1 MEWVTTT
8 QVLEELQSSNDAPA
22 WQRFCGH
29 FHTVVVNF
37 ARHMGL
43 SIPDAE
49 DAAQETML
57 AFVKAFRDGKYNR
70 DKGHLSDWLFGIA
83 KHVILN
89 LRKRQPLEKLVA
101 DKTTGTSYWN
111 LVEDPD
117 AGKFS
122 WDTQWRHMT
131 LMACL
136 EQVRKELDPAV
147 FEAFRLYA
155 LEDKPV
161 EEVAVQLTMS
171 HNAVYIAKSRVLSR
185 LRQLEREFEGLDE
198 KVVV

>member
-37 ARHMGL
+37 AKHMGL
-43 SIPDAE
+43 SVPDAE

-89 LRKRQPLEKLVA
+89 FRKRQPLEQLMA
-101 DKTTGTSYWN
+101 DKTTGTSFWDMIQDDHN
-111 LVEDPD
+111 IKL
-117 AGKFS
+117 S
-122 WDTQWRHMT
+122 WETEWRHMV
-131 LMACL
+131 LAKCF
-136 EQVRKELDPAV
+136 EQARREFDPKV
-147 FEAFRLYA
+147 FRAFELYA
-155 LEDKPV
+155 LTQTAVDK
-161 EEVAVQLTMS
+161 VAQQLEMS
-171 HNAVYIAKSRVLSR
+171 RNAVYIAKCRVLSR
-185 LRQLEREFEGLDE
+185 LRELNGQFE
-198 KVVV
+198 

>member
-37 ARHMGL
+37 AKHMGL
-43 SIPDAE
+43 SVPDAE

-89 LRKRQPLEKLVA
+89 FRKRRPLEQLMA
-101 DKTTGTSYWN
+101 DKTTGTS
-111 LVEDPD
+111 
-117 AGKFS
+117 F
-122 WDTQWRHMT
+122 WDTVQDDHNIKLSWETEWRHMV
-131 LMACL
+131 LAKCF
-136 EQVRKELDPAV
+136 EQARKEFDPKV
-147 FEAFRLYA
+147 FKAFELYA
-155 LEDKPV
+155 MTQTAADKVAQQLE
-161 EEVAVQLTMS
+161 MS
-171 HNAVYIAKSRVLSR
+171 RNAVYIAKCRVLSR
-185 LRQLEREFEGLDE
+185 LRELDGQFE
-198 KVVV
+198 

>member
-37 ARHMGL
+37 AKHMGL
-43 SIPDAE
+43 SVPDAE

-89 LRKRQPLEKLVA
+89 FRKRQPLEQLMA
-101 DKTTGTSYWN
+101 DKTTGTSFWDMIQDDHN
-111 LVEDPD
+111 IKL
-117 AGKFS
+117 S
-122 WDTQWRHMT
+122 WETEWRHMV
-131 LMACL
+131 LAKCF
-136 EQVRKELDPAV
+136 EQARREFDPKV
-147 FEAFRLYA
+147 FKAFELYA
-155 LEDKPV
+155 LTQTAVDK
-161 EEVAVQLTMS
+161 VAQQLEMS
-171 HNAVYIAKSRVLSR
+171 RNAVYIAKCRVLSR
-185 LRQLEREFEGLDE
+185 LRELDGQFE
-198 KVVV
+198 

>member
-22 WQRFCGH
+22 WQRFSGH

-43 SIPDAE
+43 SVPDAE

-89 LRKRQPLEKLVA
+89 FRKRRPMEQLIA
-101 DKTTGTSYWN
+101 DKTTGTSFLDMVQDDN
-111 LVEDPD
+111 NIKL
-117 AGKFS
+117 S
-122 WDTQWRHMT
+122 WETEWRHMV
-131 LMACL
+131 LAKCF
-136 EQVRKELDPAV
+136 EQARKEFDPKV
-147 FEAFRLYA
+147 FRAFELYA
-155 LEDKPV
+155 LTQTAADK
-161 EEVAVQLTMS
+161 VAQQLEMS
-171 HNAVYIAKSRVLSR
+171 RNAVYIAKCRVLSR
-185 LRQLEREFEGLDE
+185 LRELEGKFE
-198 KVVV
+198 

>member
-37 ARHMGL
+37 AKHMGL
-43 SIPDAE
+43 SVPDAE

-83 KHVILN
+83 KHVIRN
-89 LRKRQPLEKLVA
+89 FRKRRPLEPLMA
-101 DKTTGTSYWN
+101 DKTTGTSFWDMVQDDHN
-111 LVEDPD
+111 IKL
-117 AGKFS
+117 S
-122 WDTQWRHMT
+122 WETEWRHMV
-131 LMACL
+131 LAKCF
-136 EQVRKELDPAV
+136 EQVRKEFDPKV
-147 FEAFRLYA
+147 FKAFELYA
-155 LEDKPV
+155 LTQTAADK
-161 EEVAVQLTMS
+161 VAQQLEMS
-171 HNAVYIAKSRVLSR
+171 RNAVYIAKCRVLSR
-185 LRQLEREFEGLDE
+185 LRELDGQFE
-198 KVVV
+198 

>member
-37 ARHMGL
+37 AKHMGL

-101 DKTTGTSYWN
+101 DKTTGTSFWDMIQDDHN
-111 LVEDPD
+111 IKL
-117 AGKFS
+117 S
-122 WDTQWRHMT
+122 WETEWRHMV
-131 LMACL
+131 LEKCF
-136 EQVRKELDPAV
+136 EQVRKEFDPKV
-147 FEAFRLYA
+147 FKAFELYA
-155 LEDKPV
+155 LTQTAADK
-161 EEVAVQLTMS
+161 VAQQLEMS
-171 HNAVYIAKSRVLSR
+171 RNAVYIAKCRVLSR
-185 LRQLEREFEGLDE
+185 LRELDGQFE
-198 KVVV
+198 

>member
-29 FHTVVVNF
+29 FNTVVVNF

-43 SIPDAE
+43 SVPDAE

-89 LRKRQPLEKLVA
+89 FRKRQPREQLMA
-101 DKTTGTSYWN
+101 DKTTGTSFLDMVQDDHDIKLSWETEWRQMV
-111 LVEDPD
+111 LAKCCEQARREFDP
-117 AGKFS
+117 K
-122 WDTQWRHMT
+122 
-131 LMACL
+131 
-136 EQVRKELDPAV
+136 V
-147 FEAFRLYA
+147 FKAFELYA
-155 LEDKPV
+155 LTQTSADK
-161 EEVAVQLTMS
+161 VAQQLEMS
-171 HNAVYIAKSRVLSR
+171 RNAVYIAKCRVLSR
-185 LRQLEREFEGLDE
+185 LRELDGQFE
-198 KVVV
+198 

>member
-22 WQRFCGH
+22 WQKFCGH

-37 ARHMGL
+37 AKHMGL
-43 SIPDAE
+43 SVPDAE

-89 LRKRQPLEKLVA
+89 FRKRQPLEQLMA
-101 DKTTGTSYWN
+101 DKTTGTSFWDMIQDDHN
-111 LVEDPD
+111 IKL
-117 AGKFS
+117 S
-122 WDTQWRHMT
+122 WETEWRHMV
-131 LMACL
+131 LAKCF
-136 EQVRKELDPAV
+136 EQARREFDPKV
-147 FEAFRLYA
+147 FKAFELYA
-155 LEDKPV
+155 LTQTAVDK
-161 EEVAVQLTMS
+161 VAQQLEMS
-171 HNAVYIAKSRVLSR
+171 RNAVYIAKCRVLSR
-185 LRQLEREFEGLDE
+185 LRELDGQFE
-198 KVVV
+198 

>member
-29 FHTVVVNF
+29 FNTVVVNF
-37 ARHMGL
+37 AKHMGL
-43 SIPDAE
+43 SVPDAE

-89 LRKRQPLEKLVA
+89 FRKRQPREQLMA
-101 DKTTGTSYWN
+101 DKTTGTSFWDMIQDDHDIK
-111 LVEDPD
+111 L
-117 AGKFS
+117 S
-122 WDTQWRHMT
+122 WETEWRHMV
-131 LMACL
+131 LAKCC
-136 EQVRKELDPAV
+136 EQARREFDPKV
-147 FEAFRLYA
+147 FKAFELYA
-155 LEDKPV
+155 LTQTAAD
-161 EEVAVQLTMS
+161 EVAQQLEMS
-171 HNAVYIAKSRVLSR
+171 RNAVYIAKCRVLSR
-185 LRQLEREFEGLDE
+185 LRELDGQFE
-198 KVVV
+198 

>member
-37 ARHMGL
+37 AKHMGL
-43 SIPDAE
+43 SVPDAE

-70 DKGHLSDWLFGIA
+70 DKGHLGNWLFGIA

-89 LRKRQPLEKLVA
+89 FRKRQPLEQLMA
-101 DKTTGTSYWN
+101 DKTTGTSFWDMIQDDHN
-111 LVEDPD
+111 IKL
-117 AGKFS
+117 S
-122 WDTQWRHMT
+122 WETEWRHMV
-131 LMACL
+131 LSKCF
-136 EQVRKELDPAV
+136 EQARREFDPKV
-147 FEAFRLYA
+147 FKAFELYA
-155 LEDKPV
+155 LTQTAVDK
-161 EEVAVQLTMS
+161 VAQQLEMS
-171 HNAVYIAKSRVLSR
+171 RNAVYIAKCRVLSR
-185 LRQLEREFEGLDE
+185 LRELDGQFE
-198 KVVV
+198 